1 MTSQMVKSQTAK
13 SWLPYILLVAAAIA
27 LDQWVKYLVET
38 GLAFQ
43 EKVHLVPFL
52 ALYRTYNTG
61 IAFSMFSS
69 FGDTGLV
76 VIAAFVVA
84 FVLYLAAR
92 TPPGHVLTR
101 IGFALIVGGALGN
114 LLDRATHGHVIDYI
128 LFHTPVWSFAIFNL
142 ADAFIAVGA
151 VVVVFDELIGW
162 RREAK
167 PSSD

>member
-1 MTSQMVKSQTAK
+1 MVKSPTAK
-13 SWLPYILLVAAAIA
+13 SWLPYVVLVAAAVT

-38 GLAFQ
+38 CLPFQ
-43 EKVHLVPFL
+43 EKVDLVPFL

-114 LLDRATHGHVIDYI
+114 LFDRVTYGHVIDYI
-128 LFHTPVWSFAIFNL
+128 LFHTPIWSFAIFNL

-151 VVVVFDELIGW
+151 VVVVLDELIGW